1 MKQEILHYNGAVLYC
16 CEVEQNDKN
25 PLRTSIHMAVQVG
38 ANLEGAY
45 LRGAYL
51 RGAYLEG
58 ANMEGAYLEGAN
70 LQGANL
76 QDAYLEGVVV
86 FKNDNT
92 LAKLTGSRPVQFFGP
107 IGSREDYLTLYRTDQ
122 GIYSKAGC
130 FTGSLEDLK
139 NAVADTHRDN
149 PKHRDDYMKAIAF
162 MVEYL

>member
-1 MKQEILHYNGAVLYC
+1 
-16 CEVEQNDKN
+16 
-25 PLRTSIHMAVQVG
+25 
-38 ANLEGAY
+38 
-45 LRGAYL
+45 
-51 RGAYLEG
+51 
-58 ANMEGAYLEGAN
+58 MEGAYLEGAY
-70 LQGANL
+70 LQGAN
-76 QDAYLEGVVV
+76 LEGVVV
-86 FKNDNT
+86 FENDNT

>member
-1 MKQEILHYNGAVLYC
+1 MLVEIKHINGTVLYS
-16 CEVEQNDKN
+16 VDLTNTDPY
-25 PLRTSIHMAVQVG
+25 PLRTAVVQVVRERKSLAGAYLAG
-38 ANLEGAY
+38 ANLA
-45 LRGAYL
+45 
-51 RGAYLEG
+51 
-58 ANMEGAYLEGAN
+58 GAN
-70 LQGANL
+70 LQGAYL
-76 QDAYLEGVVV
+76 QGAYLQGAYLEGVVV
-86 FKNDNT
+86 FENDNT

-162 MVEYL
+162 MTV

>member
-38 ANLEGAY
+38 A
-45 LRGAYL
+45 
-51 RGAYLEG
+51 
-58 ANMEGAYLEGAN
+58 YLEGAN
-70 LQGANL
+70 LRGAYLQGANL
-76 QDAYLEGVVV
+76 EGANLEGVVV
-86 FKNDNT
+86 FENDNT

>member
-38 ANLEGAY
+38 A
-45 LRGAYL
+45 
-51 RGAYLEG
+51 
-58 ANMEGAYLEGAN
+58 YLEGAN
-70 LQGANL
+70 LRGAYLQGAN
-76 QDAYLEGVVV
+76 LEGVVV
-86 FKNDNT
+86 FENDNT